1 MFKMISGG
9 FRLIDYSDTD
19 EEDEKKDIE
28 EEISKNK

>member
-1 MFKMISGG
+1 MFKMIPGG